1 MPDALA
7 ATAQEHQVQVHLLI
21 GLIHNAALLISL
33 VVLHETVARSI
44 GRQRLLFRVASGLLF
59 GIMGVLVM
67 MTPVSFAPGVI
78 YDGRSIVLT
87 LAGLFGGALPATIAA
102 VACGAYRLHLGGA
115 GALVGVAVVVES
127 AALGVIVHHLRHRDP
142 RWTNPLRLLALGVL
156 VHVIMLA
163 AQLGLP
169 GGTGW
174 DAVRRIGLTVV
185 IGYPLVF
192 LLAAQVF
199 LEGERRRAASVLLAR
214 SEHRYRRLFEH
225 NHAVMLLIAPDDG
238 AIADVNAAG
247 ERFYGWTR
255 AELLH
260 KNLRDLGGFGTAK
273 HAEVAASANGA
284 HPAPLA
290 ARHLIADGTSRDV
303 EVFTGSLDIDGRE
316 LQCLIIH
323 DVTQRVQAERHAD
336 RQRTMLTRTEAL
348 AHIGSWEWDL
358 GIDRVTW
365 SDELFRIFGLEPA
378 DQAPPFAE
386 HQRAYLP
393 ADRECL
399 IAAVERCANDGS
411 SYELEAQLARPD
423 GEVRTCIVSG
433 RAERDDSGGIARLVG
448 SVHDVTGRRR
458 AEQELHDQR
467 RRLSFVIEASR
478 LGTWQWDIPTDEL
491 VVNEEWAA
499 MIGQTAAELD
509 PCSSRTWSSR
519 LHPDDIPAVRAQRDA
534 CLAGQITDYEVEFRM
549 RHADGHWVWILA
561 RGRVMTRNETGAPV
575 AMFGTHTDIS
585 ARKKAEEALTE
596 SHALLE
602 NLARQ
607 VPGVIYQ
614 YRLFPDGRSA
624 FPYSSP
630 GMKLIYEV
638 SPDDVREDAT
648 PVFGRLHPED
658 AGGVSEAILESART
672 LETFFADFRV
682 VLPEQGV
689 RWRWC
694 QADPVRLDDGS
705 VLWHGIILDVTE
717 RQLAEIEQ
725 QALRDQLTQAQ
736 KLESVGRLAGGVAH
750 DFNNMLNVI
759 LGHAELALDEVDTG
773 SPLHDH
779 LEQITQSAQRS
790 VNLTRQL
797 LAFARK
803 QTATPR
809 VLDLD
814 ETVSSMLK
822 MLGRLIGEDVELVWR
837 PGSADTRVFIDP
849 AQVDQ
854 LLANL
859 CVNARDAIG
868 QGPGKIVIETGMATF
883 DDDYCAANSQFRPG
897 DYVVLA
903 VSDDGCGMER
913 ETLASIFEPF
923 YTTKG
928 PGEGTGLGLA
938 TVYGVVKQ
946 NDGFIN
952 VYSEPGQGST
962 FRIYLPRYAGSGPA
976 EARDQGNGAPPSR
989 GDETVM
995 IVEDEAAIL
1004 ELTRT
1009 MLERL
1014 GYTVITAAT
1023 PVEAIGIAAAQERPI
1038 DLLITDVVMPE
1049 MNGRDLVVE
1058 VLAQHPGLRHVYMS
1072 GYTADVIAHQGVLD
1086 EGVDF
1091 IQKPFSSANLAAKV
1105 REVLD
1110 RRR

>member
-1 MPDALA
+1 
-7 ATAQEHQVQVHLLI
+7 LLI

-33 VVLHETVARSI
+33 VVLHESVVRSI
-44 GRQRLLFRVASGLLF
+44 GGQRALFRVASGVLF
-59 GIMGVLVM
+59 GVMGVLVM
-67 MTPVSFAPGVI
+67 VTPVPFTPGVI

-87 LAGLFGGALPATIAA
+87 LAGLFGGPVPAAIAA
-102 VACGAYRLHLGGA
+102 VVCSAYRLHLGGA

-127 AALGVIVHHLRHRDP
+127 AMLGVIVHHLRRRDP

-156 VHVIMLA
+156 VHVVMLA
-163 AQLGLP
+163 LQFGLP
-169 GGTGW
+169 GDMGW
-174 DAVRRIGLTVV
+174 DVARRIGLVLVV
-185 IGYPLVF
+185 GFPLVF

-199 LEGERRRAASVLLAR
+199 LEGERSRAAGALLAR
-214 SEHRYRRLFEH
+214 SEDRYRRLFEH
-225 NHAVMLLIAPDDG
+225 NHAVMLLIDPDDG

-247 ERFYGWTR
+247 ERFYGWTQ
-255 AELLH
+255 AELLRM
-260 KNLRDLGGFGTAK
+260 NIRDLGGFGTA
-273 HAEVAASANGA
+273 APVEITASANGA
-284 HPAPLA
+284 RPAPVAIGHRL
-290 ARHLIADGTSRDV
+290 ADGSSRDV
-303 EVFTGSLDIDGRE
+303 EVFTGSLEIDGRE
-316 LQCLIIH
+316 LLYLIVH
-323 DVTQRVQAERHAD
+323 DVTQRVQAERRAN
-336 RQRTMLTRTEAL
+336 RQRTMLARTESL
-348 AHIGSWEWDL
+348 AHIGSWEWDVAA
-358 GIDRVTW
+358 DQVTW

-378 DQAPPFAE
+378 DQAPSFAE
-386 HQRAYLP
+386 HQQAYLP
-393 ADRECL
+393 ADRQRL
-399 IAAVERCANDGS
+399 LAAVERCASDGS
-411 SYELEAQLARPD
+411 SYELEAQLTRPD
-423 GEVRTCIVSG
+423 GEVRTCVVSG
-433 RAERDDSGGIARLVG
+433 RAERDHDGTINRLVG
-448 SVHDVTGRRR
+448 SVHDISEQRR
-458 AEQELHDQR
+458 AEHELHAER

-478 LGTWQWDIPTDEL
+478 LGTWQWDLPTDEL
-491 VVNEEWAA
+491 VVNDQWAA
-499 MIGQTAAELD
+499 MLGHVVSELE
-509 PCSSRTWSSR
+509 PCTKQVWASRV
-519 LHPDDIPAVRAQRDA
+519 HPDDLPAVQAQLDA
-534 CLAGQITDYEVEFRM
+534 CFTGQITDYETEFRM
-549 RHADGHWVWILA
+549 RHAAGHWVWILA
-561 RGRVMTRNETGAPV
+561 RGRVMTWDAANEPV
-575 AMFGTHTDIS
+575 AMFGTHADIT
-585 ARKKAEEALTE
+585 ARKAAEAALTE

-602 NLARQ
+602 NLARL

-624 FPYSSP
+624 FPYASP
-630 GMKLIYEV
+630 GINLIYGVTPEE
-638 SPDDVREDAT
+638 VREDAT
-648 PVFGRLHPED
+648 PVFGRIHPED
-658 AGGVSEAILESART
+658 VDKVASAITASARS

-689 RWRWC
+689 RWRWS
-694 QADPVRLDDGS
+694 QAEPERLDDGS

-759 LGHAELALDEVDTG
+759 LGHAELALDEVDPA

-822 MLGRLIGEDVELVWR
+822 MLGRLIGEDIELVWR
-837 PGSADTRVFIDP
+837 PDRGDARVFIDP

-868 QGPGKIVIETGMATF
+868 QGPGKIVIETATATF
-883 DDDYCAANSQFRPG
+883 DQEYCDANSEFRPG
-897 DYVVLA
+897 DYVMLA

-952 VYSEPGQGST
+952 VYSEPGQGTT
-962 FRIYLPRYAGSGPA
+962 FRIYLPRHAGSGSA
-976 EARDQGNGAPPSR
+976 EARDEGSGAPPSR
-989 GDETVM
+989 GDETIM

-1004 ELTRT
+1004 DLTRT

-1023 PVEAIGIAAAQERPI
+1023 PGEAMGIAADQERPI

-1049 MNGRDLVVE
+1049 MNGRDLVAE
-1058 VLAQHPGLRHVYMS
+1058 LLAHHPGVHHIYMS

-1086 EGVDF
+1086 DGVDF